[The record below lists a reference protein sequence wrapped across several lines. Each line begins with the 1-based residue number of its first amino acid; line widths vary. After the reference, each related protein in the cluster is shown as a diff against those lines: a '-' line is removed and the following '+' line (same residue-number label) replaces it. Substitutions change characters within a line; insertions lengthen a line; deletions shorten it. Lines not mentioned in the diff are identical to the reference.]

1 MKKQVLLCVI
11 LSSLTVMWFSSCD
24 TTPTSGDPAAAKE
37 KSTQA
42 YSEMENL
49 FTAPGSIQDKDF
61 TAVEKL
67 YKDAVAADPNN
78 PTANFGAA
86 FTHIL
91 ATFADT
97 AIKNAVNRWEDSPVN
112 PSRSLLNFGIPTGT
126 KEMSIPTK
134 VLGTN
139 LVKIIRTATS
149 DPPTITEMQNLLR
162 DRLLPRIDYALARLA
177 VVEQHPDFELRISG
191 KMQGDAGKKDVYLD
205 LTEVYVMDAMI
216 QGMKALVE
224 QFLVFKF
231 ELSDYTTKSIVAA
244 LQQNNPNFFVLA
256 SDGNAH
262 AHNVYSS
269 LINAVGKIR
278 SGVNFLRSE
287 TDDQNDDII
296 KRGSGGIA
304 VQDLDTVLTYL
315 DKIETALTGTFGVE
329 LKDGDSDNND
339 YTIQIS
345 LNNFF
350 NNLPQNPKQAW
361 LPTYTVDSTS
371 HGDLHWKWQAQ
382 DYASLTFPD
391 PTFSGLFPGMTNETL
406 KRILYIDEAF
416 AWRVSVEL
424 YDGNNIL
431 NNASVVIVVNG
442 KTYEPKPDGYYWSGN
457 YRYFEFYIMDNNT
470 MPVQQITATING
482 QQFLL
487 QFFGN
492 SPVVKPKGYD
502 YIEADVTT
510 ASQNVTA
517 EYFSNS
523 IQVNLQNWGYYKIEK
538 AVGTGSY
545 AVVDTIQSSYY
556 SDYNV
561 SGGATYKYRAL
572 RVANYYYLDWY
583 NDYYYAYRSN
593 NYTNTASV
601 TTP

>member
-1 MKKQVLLCVI
+1 M
-11 LSSLTVMWFSSCD
+11 VMWFSSCD
-24 TTPTSGDPAAAKE
+24 TTPTSNDPAAAKE

-42 YSEMENL
+42 YAEMEDL
-49 FTAPGSIQDKDF
+49 FAAPGSIQDKDF
-61 TAVEKL
+61 TAAEKL

-97 AIKNAVNRWEDSPVN
+97 AIKNAINRWEDNPVGPGEPVVPIGSQN
-112 PSRSLLNFGIPTGT
+112 SLLHFGIPTGT

-149 DPPTITEMQNLLR
+149 DPPTIAEMQNLLR

-191 KMQGDAGKKDVYLD
+191 KMQGDVGKKDVYLD
-205 LTEVYVMDAMI
+205 LTEVFVMDAMI

-231 ELSDYTTKSIVAA
+231 EMNDYTTKSAVIA

-256 SDGNAH
+256 SDGNTH
-262 AHNVYSS
+262 AHNVHSS
-269 LINAVGKIR
+269 LITAVGKIR
-278 SGVNFLRSE
+278 SGVNFLKSE
-287 TDDQNDDII
+287 TDDQSDDII
-296 KRGSGGIA
+296 KRGSSGIA
-304 VQDLDTVLTYL
+304 VKDLDTVLTYL
-315 DKIETALTGTFGVE
+315 DKIETALTGTFSVE
-329 LKDGDSDNND
+329 LKDADSDNND

-361 LPTYTVDSTS
+361 LPAYSVDSTS
-371 HGDLHWKWQAQ
+371 HGDLHIKWQAQ

-391 PTFSGLFPGMTNETL
+391 PTFSGLLPGMTNETL

-416 AWRVSVEL
+416 AWRVSVDL
-424 YDGNNIL
+424 YDGNQLL
-431 NNASVVIVVNG
+431 NNASVAIVVNG
-442 KTYEPKPDGYYWSGN
+442 KTYEPKPDGYYWPGN
-457 YRYFEFYIMDNNT
+457 YRYFEFYIMDNNA

-482 QQFLL
+482 QQFSL

-492 SPVVKPKGYD
+492 IPVVKSKGHD

-517 EYFSNS
+517 QYFSNS
-523 IQVNLQNWGYYKIEK
+523 VQVNLQNWGYYKIEK
-538 AVGTGSY
+538 AVSTGSF
-545 AVVDTIQSSYY
+545 AVIDTIEASYY

-561 SGGATYKYRAL
+561 SGGVTYKYRAL
-572 RVANYYYLDWY
+572 RVANYYYSDWY
-583 NDYYYAYRSN
+583 GNYYYAYRSN

-601 TTP
+601 TIP